1 MVDVILSLMYLLNA
15 DTDRTSKEFISGLV
29 ECWRQLNL

>member
-15 DTDRTSKEFISGLV
+15 DTDRTKEFISGLV